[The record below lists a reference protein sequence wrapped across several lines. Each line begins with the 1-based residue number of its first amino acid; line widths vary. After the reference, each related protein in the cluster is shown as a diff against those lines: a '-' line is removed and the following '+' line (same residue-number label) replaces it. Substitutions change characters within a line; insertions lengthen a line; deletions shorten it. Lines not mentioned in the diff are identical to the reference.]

1 MWRAVIAAI
10 RKKTPY
16 GVFFYTLIFFIKPA
30 LNECNWQKSL
40 IYFTGLEISFTS
52 HSENTQIIKKKVGM
66 TMKRNNKFEAD
77 EVVILISTG
86 EKVTINKSSYISNMK
101 RYSYTIKEN
110 PSMFYFEDEL
120 ETID

>member
-16 GVFFYTLIFFIKPA
+16 WRLFLYPFIFVNK
-30 LNECNWQKSL
+30 
-40 IYFTGLEISFTS
+40 LERRYD
-52 HSENTQIIKKKVGM
+52 
-66 TMKRNNKFEAD
+66 MKRNNKFEAD

-86 EKVTINKSSYISNMK
+86 EKVTINKSSYIANMK
-101 RYSYTIKEN
+101 RFSYTIKEN